1 MELKKLTRSS
11 MDRMF
16 YGVIGG
22 VANYFN
28 IDSTLLR
35 LIFVIALLFTS
46 IFPLLIV
53 YIVAIFIMPEDR
65 ELK

>member
-1 MELKKLTRSS
+1 MKKLTRSS